1 MITRGT
7 LASCLCLLAATQ
19 VAHGQSPARA
29 KVTVFL
35 VPAKGFKAQTLAKV
49 TRAMSKAL
57 RQNPNLDMEDSD
69 KLLVQYA
76 GEVPRNEIAE
86 AKRMRKEGVKLLKDG
101 DAAGAVQ
108 SLEIAFTAYEQVLA
122 FVKKVE
128 VAKAL
133 MALAVAQ
140 AEAGMKKQ
148 ARASFIRLLTWRPHL
163 RYDTDTFSPRHLPLF
178 EKARAVVKR
187 NARGSV
193 ELSTTPPG
201 AKAYVDGRFMGVT
214 PTVAFGLKV
223 GEHYATFKKPGF
235 VKAAQKIEV
244 SPTAQRKF
252 TQELKRSEKFLLLK
266 QSLAAAR
273 EGLGRA
279 KANAGMNDL
288 RSFLYIDQ
296 AVFVTVGY
304 GGPSHLTLQGFLY
317 DLRSKLRL
325 NQATLTVNAE
335 TLDGVDRLAQMLY
348 MNVRYDGNLEAP
360 PEPPPPPP
368 EKRTPFYASWW
379 FWTAVG
385 AGVAAAVVLPI
396 TLWPDSNTCG
406 GPCVTVQN

>member
-1 MITRGT
+1 MIARAT
-7 LASCLCLLAATQ
+7 LLGFLLLLTATGA
-19 VAHGQSPARA
+19 AHGQSPART

-86 AKRMRKEGVKLLKDG
+86 AKRMRKEGIQQLKNG

-108 SLEIAFTAYEQVLA
+108 SLEVAFTAYEQVLA

-128 VAKAL
+128 VARAL

-140 AEAGMKKQ
+140 SEAGMKKQ

-187 NARGSV
+187 NPRGSV
-193 ELSTTPPG
+193 ELSTDPPG

-244 SPTAQRKF
+244 SPTAQRKYN
-252 TQELKRSEKFLLLK
+252 QELKRSEKFLLLK

-296 AVFVTVGY
+296 AVFLTVGY
-304 GGPSHLTLQGFLY
+304 GGPGHLTLQGFLY

-335 TLDGVDRLAQMLY
+335 TLDGFDRLAQMLY

-396 TLWPDSNTCG
+396 TLWPDSDKCG